1 MGTIDSDLRKHIL
14 RRWQS
19 LYNERSS
26 WVEQWHD
33 ISKYLL
39 PRNGRF
45 LATDRNKGGKAF
57 NKIYDSTP
65 TRALRILAAGMMSGM
80 TSPARPW
87 FSLSIGNKDALQIHA
102 VQMWLHGVT
111 NLMHQVFDQSNTY
124 EALQSIYEELGAF
137 GTAASIIQFD
147 YDGIIHHYSLTAGE
161 YCIATDNRGRVDTL
175 YRRFDMTISQ
185 LVQEFGLDKVS
196 ESVRRRYEKQN
207 LDDWVTIIHAIEP
220 RRIRDI
226 NKPDSQNM
234 RFRSIYIEESGKD
247 GEVLRESG
255 FKRFPA
261 LCPRWVVSGGDI
273 YGTSPGL
280 EALGDIRQLQV
291 QQKRKAQAI
300 DYKVSPPLVMPT
312 HLSGRVNDTLP
323 GGIVFA
329 DAQSHGIR
337 SLYEVNIDLS
347 HLQQDIRET
356 QGRIN
361 STFFSDLFMMISQQD
376 KRMTA
381 TEVSERQE
389 EKMLMLG
396 PVLERLQNELLKPLI
411 EITFNYMNEA
421 GILPPVPEE
430 LEGQEID
437 IQFVSILAQ
446 AQVAVRMGSINQF
459 IGGIT
464 QLAGVKQDI
473 LDNIDFDGYVAI
485 AAESLGISPKIL
497 ANPDTVEAIRAQRQ
511 QQEQMQQQVAMAGQ
525 AADAMQKFGNA
536 EAAGGVLENLT
547 GYA

>member
-1 MGTIDSDLRKHIL
+1 MGAVDSDVRKHVL
-14 RRWQS
+14 RRWQALS
-19 LYNERSS
+19 NERSS
-26 WVEQWHD
+26 WVPQWRE
-33 ISKYLL
+33 ISKNLL
-39 PRNGRF
+39 PRSGRF
-45 LATDRNKGGKAF
+45 LNSDRNKGDKAF

-87 FSLSIGNKDALQIHA
+87 FSLSINNKDALQDHA
-102 VQMWLHGVT
+102 VQLWLHSVT
-111 NLMHQVFDQSNTY
+111 TLMHQVFDQSNTY
-124 EALQSIYEELGAF
+124 EALQAIYEELGAF
-137 GTAASIIQFD
+137 GTAATVIQFD
-147 YDGIIHHYSLTAGE
+147 YDGIIHHHPLTAGE

-175 YRRFDMTISQ
+175 YRKFDMTVSQ
-185 LVQEFGLDKVS
+185 LVQEFGINNVS
-196 ESVRRRYEKQN
+196 ESVRNRYEKQN
-207 LDDWVTIIHAIEP
+207 LDDWVTVIHAIEP
-220 RRIRDI
+220 RRGRDV
-226 NKPDSQNM
+226 NKPDAQNM
-234 RFRSIYIEESGKD
+234 RFRSVYIEEASRDGK
-247 GEVLRESG
+247 VLRESG

-300 DYKVSPPLVMPT
+300 DYKVSPPLVLPT
-312 HLSGRVNDTLP
+312 NLSGRVHDTLP

-329 DAQSHGIR
+329 DAQAQGIR

-347 HLQQDIRET
+347 HLQQDIQET

-411 EITFNYMNEA
+411 EITFNYMDEA

-430 LEGQEID
+430 LQGQDID

-459 IGGIT
+459 VSGIT
-464 QLAGVKQDI
+464 QLAGARPDI
-473 LDNIDFDGYVAI
+473 LDNIDFDGYVAV

-497 ANPDTVEAIRAQRQ
+497 ANPDAVEAIRAQRQ
-511 QQEQMQQQVAMAGQ
+511 QQEQLQQQMAVAGQ
-525 AADAMQKFGNA
+525 AADAVQKLGNA
-536 EAAGGVLENLT
+536 EAGGVLDNLT